1 MGGIC
6 ALVISTQ
13 NHLKTVYIHQ
23 SEIATFFLQM
33 PGVQVAIKSIIVR
46 KIIVMIIVMIFL
58 TIMTL
63 FHPQGYN
70 NVTFLL
76 HFVASLRFA

>member
-1 MGGIC
+1 
-6 ALVISTQ
+6 
-13 NHLKTVYIHQ
+13 
-23 SEIATFFLQM
+23 M

-63 FHPQGYN
+63 LHPWTEVQ
-70 NVTFLL
+70 
-76 HFVASLRFA
+76 

>member
-1 MGGIC
+1 
-6 ALVISTQ
+6 
-13 NHLKTVYIHQ
+13 
-23 SEIATFFLQM
+23 M

-63 FHPQGYN
+63 LHPW
-70 NVTFLL
+70 T
-76 HFVASLRFA
+76 S